1 MKKKAMRFDKS
12 FSGESI
18 PYYGTEFWRLRAF
31 ATDGKKL
38 PFDGIKKIDNVRIHL
53 HRDAIRVRKGHVA
66 IDIPA
71 DMLRS
76 ALRQA
81 GVIK

>member
-1 MKKKAMRFDKS
+1 MKKKAVRFDKS

-18 PYYGTEFWRLRAF
+18 PYYGTDSWRLRAF
-31 ATDGKKL
+31 VTNGKKL
-38 PFDGIKKIDNVRIHL
+38 PFDGVKKYDNVRIHL

-66 IDIPA
+66 IDMPA
-71 DMLRS
+71 DVLRS